1 VTANWPVSRL
11 SDLDVDNKNIDY
23 QVSTLGNSPLSA
35 LLGGLKP
42 TLILLLLWFGVT
54 LQ

>member
-23 QVSTLGNSPLSA
+23 QVSTLGNSPLKS
-35 LLGGLKP
+35 K
-42 TLILLLLWFGVT
+42 LWGESKDVRY
-54 LQ
+54 